1 MSAPA
6 VAVTPANVPAASTS
20 ARDEE
25 AAFAR
30 ATEKLLNIGA
40 VPVAF
45 YLQEPAL
52 APVVQNA
59 VLALSQQLQASVP
72 PAPTT
77 AAAPEQ
83 TITRAVA
90 RLHQTCQNTFGN
102 TDALSFEFEEDPV
115 SFSKRCKLTIT
126 RPNGASRTYT
136 SPVAY
141 HRKYDAKAHVSTLA
155 MESGAIEF
163 IVSGEGADTTPG
175 GGAPAPVPESEP
187 ADTLLE
193 MDESVKAIEQVC
205 LDWTQGRIK
214 PFWLIIHEPKF
225 GRTQGCAMRIRLGA
239 RNSRV
244 YSVTTVYSTAAE
256 AKKAC
261 AEAALTDG
269 VLDYVRSWS
278 SASMDVDGP
287 VLELPNSTVTLQQ
300 FFELL
305 PRPFPEPM
313 AGKSATDINGPA
325 WLNTTIQSARGGK
338 IVPNF
343 IWTVDPKLGLHGC
356 LLRLECPNEVK
367 SYLVDARFS
376 KRAEAKAAVCLLA
389 MSEGVG
395 EYIRGV
401 AKSVEEKLPA
411 SMRKYVTESLIPTLN
426 LEYRKAHGPG
436 IQPQIEYDMD
446 LDACGA
452 TITIELG
459 PSPTPQQARKYTVPA
474 EYRNRNDAKL
484 AVIMRAVEEG
494 AIEFLRFQGR
504 PTPPGYVAHY
514 AEQNESNFVQR
525 KRKNWE
531 ENGGGG
537 ERGGPG
543 SGGAWSYKRPR
554 VGGANG
560 GSYGNYNG
568 AQGFQGGGGG
578 GSGSF
583 FPQGSQRPYQ
593 KPMWNGQKNH
603 ANPSWMR
610 PNASGPGQPGNFA
623 GPSHAGGQFRPG
635 PRNVGAP
642 PVVPPPAY
650 APYPGVGGGAPVP
663 QSVPPQYQ
671 YRASGVQAPYN
682 GTIPHLPSYPSAAPQ
697 VPQYTPSNPT
707 IATPSTYYP
716 QQQPQVQT
724 SAVPNAAALALY
736 AQQFLYGTAYASA
749 ASSAQAPAYPSYQP
763 ASTQYASAQSQYYPT
778 AASISAASAPAAPPL
793 PAYYPTPPGMPLA
806 NSPVVPPGGA
816 AYPQYQSPYGA
827 QVHAQPTS
835 SPASYVHPS
844 VHPTPPPVS
853 SVQLPIQPP
862 PPPVIQPPPPPAIQ
876 PPPTPV
882 VQPPAPPITQP
893 PPPPKSIPPPPPPPS
908 LPPPV
913 AIPPPPPPIT
923 PVITANGLQ
932 KDPRRSNITPP
943 LSAPLTSAPLTSK
956 VGHKAPPKK
965 PSIVTVESA
974 PKTSVTSLY
983 DYCQKHG
990 MSAPQFCHEIQKGES
1005 AGEPKHKV
1013 WVIVGKMKFELP
1025 ITFASLTQGQ
1035 EKVAK
1040 KVLDQF
1046 LQSHKDK
1053 SVKA

>member
-1 MSAPA
+1 MSAPTA
-6 VAVTPANVPAASTS
+6 VASPANVPTASTS

-59 VLALSQQLQASVP
+59 VLAISQQLQSSAAPAAV
-72 PAPTT
+72 PAP
-77 AAAPEQ
+77 APEQ

-90 RLHQTCQNTFGN
+90 RLHQTCQNTFGS
-102 TDALSFEFEEDPV
+102 TDALRFEFEEDAV
-115 SFSKRCKLTIT
+115 SFRKRCRLTIT
-126 RPNGASRTYT
+126 RPNGTSRTYT

-141 HRKYDAKAHVSTLA
+141 QRKYDAKAHVSTVA
-155 MESGAIEF
+155 IENGAIDF
-163 IVSGEGADTTPG
+163 IISG
-175 GGAPAPVPESEP
+175 GGTGAVAGGGTPPPVPPSEP
-187 ADTLLE
+187 EDTLLE

-214 PFWLIIHEPKF
+214 PFWLLIHEPKF
-225 GRTQGCAMRIRLGA
+225 GRTQGCAMRIRLGP

-261 AEAALTDG
+261 AEAALADG

-287 VLELPNSTVTLQQ
+287 GLELPNSTITLQQ
-300 FFELL
+300 FFDLL
-305 PRPFPEPM
+305 PQPFPEPM
-313 AGKSATDINGPA
+313 AGKSAVDINGPA

-343 IWTVDPKLGLHGC
+343 VWTVDPKLGFHGC
-356 LLRLECPNEVK
+356 LLRLERPNEVK

-395 EYIRGV
+395 EYIRSV
-401 AKSVEEKLPA
+401 AKTVEEKLSA
-411 SMRKYVTESLIPTLN
+411 TTRKYVAETLIPTLN
-426 LEYRKAHGPG
+426 NEYRKAHGPG
-436 IQPQIEYDMD
+436 IQPFIEYDMD

-459 PSPTPQQARKYTVPA
+459 PSPTPQQIRKYTVPA

-484 AVIMRAVEEG
+484 AVILRAVEEG

-514 AEQNESNFVQR
+514 LEQRESHNMSR
-525 KRKNWE
+525 KRKIWE
-531 ENGGGG
+531 EGGGGGGGG
-537 ERGGPG
+537 EWVDPH
-543 SGGAWSYKRPR
+543 SGGWSNKKPR
-554 VGGANG
+554 FGGGNG
-560 GSYGNYNG
+560 GGYGNYNG
-568 AQGFQGGGGG
+568 TQGFQGGGGG
-578 GSGSF
+578 SGGGGF
-583 FPQGSQRPYQ
+583 FPQGNQRPYQ
-593 KPMWNGQKNH
+593 KPVWNGQRNH
-603 ANPSWMR
+603 TSMSWTRPSV
-610 PNASGPGQPGNFA
+610 PGPGQPGNFA
-623 GPSHAGGQFRPG
+623 GPSHAGGQFKPG

-642 PVVPPPAY
+642 PVATPAAY
-650 APYPGVGGGAPVP
+650 APYPGVGGGVSAP
-663 QSVPPQYQ
+663 PPVLSQYQ
-671 YRASGVQAPYN
+671 YPAGGSQVPYN
-682 GTIPHLPSYPSAAPQ
+682 GVAPQQPSYPSVAPQ
-697 VPQYTPSNPT
+697 VPQYGAPTPT
-707 IATPSTYYP
+707 IAAPATYYP

-724 SAVPNAAALALY
+724 PAVPNSAALALY
-736 AQQFLYGTAYASA
+736 AQQFMYGIAYASA
-749 ASSAQAPAYPSYQP
+749 TAGSAQTPGYPSYQ
-763 ASTQYASAQSQYYPT
+763 STSSQYPSAQPQYYPT
-778 AASISAASAPAAPPL
+778 AAQIPTAAAPATPHL
-793 PAYYPTPPGMPLA
+793 SAYYPTAPGMPPA
-806 NSPVVPPGGA
+806 SSSMVPPVGA
-816 AYPQYQSPYGA
+816 AYSQYQPQYGA
-827 QVHAQPTS
+827 QLHAQPTP
-835 SPASYVHPS
+835 SPAASSVHPP
-844 VHPTPPPVS
+844 VHPTPPPVPP
-853 SVQLPIQPP
+853 VQPVVQPPPPIIRPPPTPVVKPPPTPLAQPP
-862 PPPVIQPPPPPAIQ
+862 PPPV
-876 PPPTPV
+876 
-882 VQPPAPPITQP
+882 TQP
-893 PPPPKSIPPPPPPPS
+893 PPPTTVPPPPPPPS
-908 LPPPV
+908 LPPPI
-913 AIPPPPPPIT
+913 AAPPPPFPSTTGIA
-923 PVITANGLQ
+923 ANGF
-932 KDPRRSNITPP
+932 PRRDSPKPVRTPP
-943 LSAPLTSAPLTSK
+943 VYAHDRVEHK
-956 VGHKAPPKK
+956 VPPRK
-965 PSIVTVESA
+965 PGIVTVESA

-1046 LQSHKDK
+1046 LQAHKDK
-1053 SVKA
+1053 SAKA